1 EGQAF
6 ATQWSSAQAEG
17 LQMPVLCA
25 RRGLELIAPCVYLVG
40 RLEQDIGEE
49 IVSLEWRRQNLFT
62 YELAKRAKQLHA
74 SIHAELN
81 PPPPVPPHDPNWLRL
96 EIPIDPNWVEPEPPS
111 PQQLAARRRAADK
124 QIELELGD
132 AIALVK
138 LGDIV
143 THEFLEKELAFR
155 ERLDAIITRLY
166 KKLAYVRAIKSMSP
180 AISAVPSLPL
190 LESRPN

>member
-1 EGQAF
+1 MSKNSKRIPPALKHGIFSGLGLLPTESRVKFRKFRKQMF
-6 ATQWSSAQAEG
+6 AD
-17 LQMPVLCA
+17 LN
-25 RRGLELIAPCVYLVG
+25 LVG

-49 IVSLEWRRQNLFT
+49 IVCLEWRRQNLFT
-62 YELAKRAKQLHA
+62 YELAKRAKQRHA

-81 PPPPVPPHDPNWLRL
+81 PPPPVPPHDPNFLRI
-96 EIPIDPNWVEPEPPS
+96 EIPIDPDWVEPEPPS
-111 PQQLAARRRAADK
+111 PQQLAARRKAANK
-124 QIELELGD
+124 QVELELGD

-180 AISAVPSLPL
+180 
-190 LESRPN
+190 

>member
-1 EGQAF
+1 
-6 ATQWSSAQAEG
+6 
-17 LQMPVLCA
+17 
-25 RRGLELIAPCVYLVG
+25 
-40 RLEQDIGEE
+40 
-49 IVSLEWRRQNLFT
+49 LEWRRQNLFT
-62 YELAKRAKQLHA
+62 YELAKRAKQRHA

-81 PPPPVPPHDPNWLRL
+81 PPPPVPPNFLRL

-111 PQQLAARRRAADK
+111 PQQLAARRKAADK
-124 QIELELGD
+124 QVELELGD

-155 ERLDAIITRLY
+155 ERLDAIITRLC

-180 AISAVPSLPL
+180 AIPAAPKLNLPL
-190 LESRPN
+190 LESRAN